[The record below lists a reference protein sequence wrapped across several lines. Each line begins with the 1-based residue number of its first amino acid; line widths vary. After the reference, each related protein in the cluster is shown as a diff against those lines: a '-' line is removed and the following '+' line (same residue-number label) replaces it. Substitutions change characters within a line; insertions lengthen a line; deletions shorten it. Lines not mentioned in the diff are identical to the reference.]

1 MLKVLTPARY
11 NTGKQRSI
19 EPTLDM
25 TDTHHSDP
33 ILELK
38 VFGLPR
44 FLLNQRQIP
53 FRRRQPLAIMAVLA
67 LSECPI
73 TRDEFIYLL
82 WPDTPQTV
90 GRQRLRR
97 LLSEIRQAI
106 GSGADRFLSEARVGS
121 SLLRFDPN
129 ECRVDARAFL
139 HLAQQARE
147 LADLDGLR
155 AAEQALRLS
164 TEPLLSGLELDA
176 SVEFEQWLF
185 RQRER
190 FARIQIDLW
199 RRVVDG
205 YVAIGDVNRA
215 IEAVVRAL
223 EIDPIAEDL
232 HRRAIWLY
240 AKAGRRTDAIHQY
253 SHCAALLA
261 RELEIE
267 PEADTIALYR
277 AVLDDQPDDAR
288 ALAFPIDPSRSETAA
303 LPASNHALTRVHL
316 PDDALRCNELVAAIE
331 QALTGAGAVCCI
343 QGPAGAGKTR
353 LVQMALERVR
363 KDMPAT
369 PVWQASA
376 RKTGYAIPFGL
387 ITGLFEA
394 ALHER
399 LSRSHLQVR
408 HTPLQ
413 VDLRMTEALC
423 LLPELRA
430 VFPALLPLQPP
441 TSEVM
446 TSPRMAQRRLLQAL
460 PRALRALQ
468 GDTPVVV
475 IVEDVDQADP
485 LSIEAIGWMLRTLP
499 GSRMVMIITCRA
511 ADDALTE
518 IRDQLHDRKGVQ
530 IWSLPAL
537 DCETIRQMVKQVDLP
552 VTLAETVWQQTHGMP
567 LATREMLHAALL
579 ARRTTSEA
587 RVPASLQEA
596 LFSHLQWLTP
606 TTRQVL
612 EAAAVLN
619 GGSALWLHHVSG
631 RTIEEVERA
640 CECLLTENWLTQV
653 GTWYMIA
660 HPEVQAV
667 VLEHMSTARRHLL
680 HWQAAALLRQYQAD
694 PFQIAVHLEA
704 ADQSDEAAAMW
715 FQAACRAQS
724 LSAHHAALAAIQRG
738 LKLAVDRSLRFNL
751 LSKQESIL
759 HDHGLRAEQETVL
772 AALDHL
778 VEQSSD
784 HPEWRAEVYRKRGR
798 LALAMNRWETA
809 VDLLRRATTLTLQQD
824 VEILCLL
831 MRALTHVRQWDE
843 ASACGQRALDL
854 ARQQNDYPALARVW
868 LTLADLEQA
877 REQFDAAEAAL
888 HQAVRAVGKQSLLLP
903 HIMLALGNLA
913 GIRNDFNNAIIYA
926 QEAQQLFV
934 QRGLLDSEAAAE
946 VLAARML
953 ARLGR
958 LDEALAAYQAAY
970 TAYAALELTQGMAAC
985 QVNACTL
992 MLRMGSFERGIALAQ
1007 EAYERF
1013 ESINDARG
1021 LCVAA
1026 SNIGAALVWMGRGAE
1041 AEGWLRES
1049 YERAVATNL
1058 PAQQAAAHSNLGAA
1072 LLQQGKVAEA
1082 RRLMEAGLELRAA
1095 QGHLDVSVDRAF
1107 LAMACLRQGDLD
1119 AAAMHGARA
1128 VEDIQRMPQVE
1139 HPQQVWFARAQI
1151 LRQQDRLDE
1160 ARAALATAVDFLH
1173 QFESQLPSTQHQ
1185 RYRESFFFNR
1195 ALLEAW
1201 SQNVWPDP
1209 PSLV

>member
-1 MLKVLTPARY
+1 MIDAY
-11 NTGKQRSI
+11 RSAS
-19 EPTLDM
+19 L
-25 TDTHHSDP
+25 
-33 ILELK
+33 LELK
-38 VFGLPR
+38 VFGAPR

-67 LSECPI
+67 LSERPI
-73 TRDEFIYLL
+73 TRDELIYLL
-82 WPDTPQTV
+82 WPDTPQAV

-106 GSGADRFLSEARVGS
+106 GSGADRFLSEAREGS
-121 SLLRFDPN
+121 YLLRFDPN
-129 ECRVDARAFL
+129 ECRVDAQAFL

-176 SVEFEQWLF
+176 SMEFEQWLF

-215 IEAVVRAL
+215 LEAVVHAL

-267 PEADTIALYR
+267 PEADTVALYR

-303 LPASNHALTRVHL
+303 LPASNRALTGVHL
-316 PDDALRCNELVAAIE
+316 PDDALQCNELVTAIE

-369 PVWQASA
+369 PVWQTSA

-387 ITGLFEA
+387 ITSLFEA
-394 ALHER
+394 ALQER

-430 VFPALLPLQPP
+430 VFPALLPLQLP

-468 GDTPVVV
+468 GNTPVVV
-475 IVEDVDQADP
+475 LVEDVDQADP

-499 GSRMVMIITCRA
+499 GSRMVIIITCRA

-518 IRDQLHDRKGVQ
+518 IRDQLRGRKGVQ

-537 DCETIRQMVKQVDLP
+537 DRETIRQMVKQVDLP
-552 VTLAETVWQQTHGMP
+552 VTLAETVWQQTYGMP
-567 LATREMLHAALL
+567 LATREMLRAALL
-579 ARRTTSEA
+579 ARRTTGEA

-596 LFSHLQWLTP
+596 LFSRVQWLAP

-653 GTWYMIA
+653 GTWYVIA

-680 HWQAAALLRQYQAD
+680 HRQAAALLRQYQAD

-738 LKLAVDRSLRFNL
+738 LKLAVDRSLRFDL

-778 VEQSSD
+778 VEQSPD

-809 VDLLRRATTLTLQQD
+809 VDLLRRATALTLQQD

-831 MRALTHVRQWDE
+831 VRALTHVRQWDE

-854 ARQQNDYPALARVW
+854 ARQQNDHPIGFIPVIVDDAALPYAVLVFVMPGVVFQNQKWRQPSMRLHAHRPMKNSDSISGISTSVSRHLKRGPDHREETEVVDRRADRVQHVPGITRR
-868 LTLADLEQA
+868 LPVGRRSSRIPCEHIVVNRHIKDNRKDANPEEEQHPTQQRQSPVAAVTLMPQTYQRVERQQHRQGSNDNHTGWESVQRSDQPLLHSGVLGCSECAKGRDDSLLEGIEQA
-877 REQFDAAEAAL
+877 REQANPKRTHEMNDPDTS
-888 HQAVRAVGKQSLLLP
+888 HNDPSLLTTFT
-903 HIMLALGNLA
+903 I
-913 GIRNDFNNAIIYA
+913 
-926 QEAQQLFV
+926 EAV
-934 QRGLLDSEAAAE
+934 QKS
-946 VLAARML
+946 
-953 ARLGR
+953 
-958 LDEALAAYQAAY
+958 
-970 TAYAALELTQGMAAC
+970 
-985 QVNACTL
+985 
-992 MLRMGSFERGIALAQ
+992 
-1007 EAYERF
+1007 
-1013 ESINDARG
+1013 
-1021 LCVAA
+1021 
-1026 SNIGAALVWMGRGAE
+1026 
-1041 AEGWLRES
+1041 
-1049 YERAVATNL
+1049 
-1058 PAQQAAAHSNLGAA
+1058 
-1072 LLQQGKVAEA
+1072 
-1082 RRLMEAGLELRAA
+1082 
-1095 QGHLDVSVDRAF
+1095 
-1107 LAMACLRQGDLD
+1107 
-1119 AAAMHGARA
+1119 
-1128 VEDIQRMPQVE
+1128 
-1139 HPQQVWFARAQI
+1139 
-1151 LRQQDRLDE
+1151 
-1160 ARAALATAVDFLH
+1160 
-1173 QFESQLPSTQHQ
+1173 
-1185 RYRESFFFNR
+1185 
-1195 ALLEAW
+1195 
-1201 SQNVWPDP
+1201 
-1209 PSLV
+1209 